1 MVSRLQE
8 LGPHPVVVKFQESSN
23 MTILMFQMH
32 LFFLTLCTC
41 CIAATKPNNIG
52 QDEVLAEDN
61 SQPSRNE
68 GLSWYLRYYDEFYCH
83 GDDWTDEP
91 PRKENNDTPAQDK
104 HDEASSE
111 EKGEWHARQQEPT
124 SNEERSED
132 LKTWKDH
139 STQKQHGKVSSHKK
153 EESYVTQQQEQTN
166 NDKYY
171 EDYQAWFKTDG
182 FEINTQ
188 TSDSDGEDNTRTNDS
203 QTWFKTDGF
212 ETNMRTKDSGTSI
225 SDGED
230 NTNDSQAGGFDD
242 GDDIPQ
248 TASGSS
254 TNFHE
259 QDYNNHVDRIGLD
272 INELLNNASKSE
284 LSDDNFSN
292 NYYSFSP
299 MFMPWQFDHRFDSE
313 NWVSTDENLLD
324 EPLVNEAVAPLDAN
338 SSTMYEGRNLTSILA
353 NMSSDISFNVVD
365 SYVLHTTGTPAKL
378 WMYCSPPLVLG
389 GTLGNIF
396 ILCVFS
402 HKRFM
407 KKQ

>member
-41 CIAATKPNNIG
+41 CIAATKHNNIER
-52 QDEVLAEDN
+52 DEVLAEDN
-61 SQPSRNE
+61 SQPSSNE

-91 PRKENNDTPAQDK
+91 PRGENNDTPAQYKHDWTDEPPHEENNDISAQNK
-104 HDEASSE
+104 HDEASSK
-111 EKGEWHARQQEPT
+111 EKGERHARQQEPT

-132 LKTWKDH
+132 LKTWNDH

-171 EDYQAWFKTDG
+171 EDYHTWFKTDG

-188 TSDSDGEDNTRTNDS
+188 TSDSGTSDSDGEDNTQTNDS

-230 NTNDSQAGGFDD
+230 NTNDSQAWWF
-242 GDDIPQ
+242 
-248 TASGSS
+248 
-254 TNFHE
+254 
-259 QDYNNHVDRIGLD
+259 
-272 INELLNNASKSE
+272 
-284 LSDDNFSN
+284 
-292 NYYSFSP
+292 
-299 MFMPWQFDHRFDSE
+299 
-313 NWVSTDENLLD
+313 
-324 EPLVNEAVAPLDAN
+324 
-338 SSTMYEGRNLTSILA
+338 
-353 NMSSDISFNVVD
+353 
-365 SYVLHTTGTPAKL
+365 
-378 WMYCSPPLVLG
+378 
-389 GTLGNIF
+389 
-396 ILCVFS
+396 
-402 HKRFM
+402 
-407 KKQ
+407 